1 MNKQQAKTPFPPWE
15 DETPLP
21 KELEEEVNRQ
31 VIEEIGEADYFFGYS
46 RNFWAAKKRILREQY
61 GIDWKTPAERYPG
74 LLID

>member
-1 MNKQQAKTPFPPWE
+1 MNNQQAETPIPPWE

-46 RNFWAAKKRILREQY
+46 RNFWAAKKGSCVSSTGSTGRLRLS
-61 GIDWKTPAERYPG
+61 GIPG
-74 LLID
+74 C

>member
-1 MNKQQAKTPFPPWE
+1 MPEERKTPVRPWE

-31 VIEEIGEADYFFGYS
+31 VIEIVGTDGFFGYS
-46 RNFWAAKKRILREQY
+46 ARFNAAKKRILKEQY
-61 GIDWKTPAERYPG
+61 GIDWKTPSERYPG